1 MSELVTTA
9 VAAKELGVATRTIQR
24 WVTEGMVTPDLYT
37 PGGHMRWDVER
48 LKSELRAKRLRD
60 E

>member
-1 MSELVTTA
+1 L
-9 VAAKELGVATRTIQR
+9 
-24 WVTEGMVTPDLYT
+24 VTPDLYT